1 MTTFKVHTAETA
13 QAPADN
19 LLAATES
26 TIGFVPNLFGVI
38 AESPTA
44 LRAFVQ
50 LNNLFAETNFNA
62 TSREIIQI
70 AVSVENV
77 CNYCVA
83 GHSAFADMQSVP
95 EAVVQAIRNNQPVED
110 NKLEAL
116 NQFTRQVVRNK
127 GYVSDETV
135 QEFLDAGYTQAQVL
149 EVILGICIK
158 TFSNLVNNIIG
169 IPLDEQFAQHAW
181 QREVQEEVA

>member
-1 MTTFKVHTAETA
+1 
-13 QAPADN
+13 
-19 LLAATES
+19 
-26 TIGFVPNLFGVI
+26 VPNLFGVI

-50 LNNLFAETNFNA
+50 LNNLFAQTNFNA

-70 AVSVENV
+70 AVSVEND

-83 GHSAFADMQSVP
+83 GHSAFADMQNVP
-95 EAVVQAIRNNQPVED
+95 ATIIKAIRNNQPVED
-110 NKLEAL
+110 TKLEAL

-135 QEFLDAGYTQAQVL
+135 QEFLDAGYTQAHVL
-149 EVILGICIK
+149 EVILGLCVK

-169 IPLDEQFAQHAW
+169 IPLDEQFAPHEW
-181 QREVQEEVA
+181 QKDIQEEVA